1 MISALRSSSAPNAR
15 KTQRHVTAFGTR
27 VPPEIE
33 EVRDFEIPAWLR
45 DDDPPE
51 DDAYRYTPG
60 MNGNGMY
67 RESTAATGASMGDPD
82 EVKFEEGFPWSEY
95 IDTKDDLPP
104 IATLDD

>member
-33 EVRDFEIPAWLR
+33 EVRDFEIPGWLR
-45 DDDPPE
+45 DDEPMEE
-51 DDAYRYTPG
+51 DEFLG
-60 MNGNGMY
+60 FNGNGFY
-67 RESTAATGASMGDPD
+67 RGSSGVSNGGPE
-82 EVKFEEGFPWSEY
+82 EVRIPEGGFPWEEY

-104 IATLDD
+104 IATLDDD